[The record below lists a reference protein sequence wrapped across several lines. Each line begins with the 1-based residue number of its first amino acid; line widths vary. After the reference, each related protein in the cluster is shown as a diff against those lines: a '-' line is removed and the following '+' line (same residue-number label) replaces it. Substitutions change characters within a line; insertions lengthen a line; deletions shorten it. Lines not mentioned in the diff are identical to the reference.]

1 SETDIAEAF
10 TPNTDLAWQKVS
22 KRVNLQATQ
31 PAAMPAAKVEP
42 MYQWALRVAAV
53 LVLALGV
60 VWFVYR
66 SSEQGMLGGP
76 QLTEQSTTSGQTK
89 VLLADGTQVWL
100 NRNSKLRYPDTFE
113 GNTREVY
120 LEGEAFFDVQ
130 RNPEKP
136 FLIHA
141 QQSVTQVLGTSFNV
155 EAYENQPEVK
165 VTVVTGKVSLA
176 EEGKQ
181 SEVVLTPGEQGIFKK
196 DSGKVIKKQNED
208 LNFLAWQTGIL
219 TFRKNTL
226 EQVTQA
232 LQKHYNQP
240 VELEN
245 EAIKHCR
252 FTATL
257 DNQPLTEVLEVLK
270 LTLDLE
276 YQTTSGKTVLS
287 GKGCTPDS

>member
-1 SETDIAEAF
+1 MYTTETWNLLIKHLAGETTAAEAAQVQAWLQESDVNREQYRQLQKLWEESETDIAEAF
-10 TPNTDLAWQKVS
+10 TPNIDLAWQKVS

-31 PAAMPAAKVEP
+31 PAAKPVAKVVP
-42 MYQWALRVAAV
+42 MYQWTLRVAAV
-53 LVLALGV
+53 LVLALGA

-66 SSEQGMLGGP
+66 SSEQGMFGNQ
-76 QLTEQSTTSGQTK
+76 QLAEQSTTSGQTK

-181 SEVVLTPGEQGIFKK
+181 SEVVLTPGEQGI
-196 DSGKVIKKQNED
+196 
-208 LNFLAWQTGIL
+208 
-219 TFRKNTL
+219 
-226 EQVTQA
+226 
-232 LQKHYNQP
+232 
-240 VELEN
+240 
-245 EAIKHCR
+245 
-252 FTATL
+252 
-257 DNQPLTEVLEVLK
+257 
-270 LTLDLE
+270 
-276 YQTTSGKTVLS
+276 
-287 GKGCTPDS
+287 